1 MVGCYKHNC
10 FHPLFP
16 LSGWPYRFVVATI
29 PPRMKSTLG
38 IFSFLLA
45 LAIGSLAGEIRKGA
59 TTEVKANSIW
69 FQEVKDLTRWQQ
81 LKKSGKSDA
90 LADYQE
96 KLLSNRDA
104 WQFTSPLTV
113 KVVNYDPGKHQVNVE
128 MVTPGRMQGTK
139 WFLDS
144 DALVR

>member
-1 MVGCYKHNC
+1 
-10 FHPLFP
+10 
-16 LSGWPYRFVVATI
+16 
-29 PPRMKSTLG
+29 MKSFPG
-38 IFSFLLA
+38 ILSLVLA
-45 LAIGSLAGEIRKGA
+45 LAIASLAGDIRKGA
-59 TTEVKANSIW
+59 TMEVRANLVW

-81 LKKSGKSDA
+81 LKKSGNSKA

-104 WQFTSPLTV
+104 WQFSNPLTV
-113 KVVNYDPGKHQVNVE
+113 KVVSYDADRHQVKVE
-128 MVTPGRMQGTK
+128 METPGRMQGTT

>member
-1 MVGCYKHNC
+1 
-10 FHPLFP
+10 
-16 LSGWPYRFVVATI
+16 
-29 PPRMKSTLG
+29 MKSMLG
-38 IFSFLLA
+38 MLSFLLA

-59 TTEVKANSIW
+59 NTEVKANSIW

-90 LADYQE
+90 MADYQE

-104 WQFTSPLTV
+104 WQFTKPLTV
-113 KVVNYDPGKHQVNVE
+113 KVVSYDQAKHQVNVE
-128 MVTPGRMQGTK
+128 METPGRMQGSK

-144 DALVR
+144 DAVGR